1 MLLRTLCRNEK
12 QNGEQCCECRDAF
25 GDHAAGCPCGPLRNR
40 RHNDLAEEYASIIE
54 EAGGIA
60 RREVFVAEFSGVKE
74 AWLDVW
80 GYGVAE
86 LPDLLLDVTVRHP
99 RAGWYRDAA
108 ASTPSAAASAGEREK
123 YDRYLASAGRAVW
136 PVAHETWGR
145 LGPEAERLLVALA
158 AAARRH
164 AHRRGRPAGRELGR
178 WRQRLDGI
186 LQRAV
191 ALQLIAAV
199 HGLPGRRPV
208 RTRPLDLAALEA
220 GAFA

>member
-1 MLLRTLCRNEK
+1 M
-12 QNGEQCCECRDAF
+12 
-25 GDHAAGCPCGPLRNR
+25 
-40 RHNDLAEEYASIIE
+40 
-54 EAGGIA
+54 
-60 RREVFVAEFSGVKE
+60 KE

-123 YDRYLASAGRAVW
+123 YDRYPASAGRAVW

-158 AAARRH
+158 AAARRQ
-164 AHRRGRPAGRELGR
+164 AHRRGRPAGRELDR
-178 WRQRLDGI
+178 WRQHLDGI
-186 LQRAV
+186 LQPAV
-191 ALQLIAAV
+191 ELQLIAAV